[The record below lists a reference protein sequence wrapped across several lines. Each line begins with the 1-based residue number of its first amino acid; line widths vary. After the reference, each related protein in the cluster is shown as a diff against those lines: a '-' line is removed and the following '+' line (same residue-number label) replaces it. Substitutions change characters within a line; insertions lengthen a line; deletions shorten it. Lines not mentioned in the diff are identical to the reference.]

1 MLQSALTVS
10 CVKGHLAKK
19 QQQTRSQV
27 KVSSLLAMPLVD
39 LVNVAEHDLLG
50 AFETVGFGDVTVVDQ
65 LHVALSVCTH
75 VCTSTYM
82 HVHEY
87 TRVVTTLYTSVRAN
101 ASCAFISRRRI

>member
-1 MLQSALTVS
+1 MVIYYKAAGGNKVTLLQLFIYCTVMLQSALTVS

-65 LHVALSVCTH
+65 LHVALSVCT
-75 VCTSTYM
+75 C
-82 HVHEY
+82 
-87 TRVVTTLYTSVRAN
+87 TTL
-101 ASCAFISRRRI
+101 